1 MVNGSSTCRL
11 AFSSGSSSG
20 SLGGQAGF
28 LCVIE
33 VLEVLPHQPLV
44 HKWVSKHVTPGSPSM
59 SLLGLQAWHR
69 WFRSSLV
76 EDSWEVR
83 WSLSQLL
90 WTFMATK
97 WLSFIIR
104 QLVNSVR
111 HIMLLCIRNVVFQG
125 TVPVWYNCPW
135 TWWKWSAIQGWTWP
149 LQGHRWPTWCHSI
162 FP

>member
-11 AFSSGSSSG
+11 ALSSGSSSG

-59 SLLGLQAWHR
+59 SLLGLQAWHH
-69 WFRSSLV
+69 WFSSSSV

-83 WSLSQLL
+83 WLLSQLL
-90 WTFMATK
+90 WTLLATK

-111 HIMLLCIRNVVFQG
+111 HIMSVADPGFSPGGCANSQ
-125 TVPVWYNCPW
+125 NCYYF
-135 TWWKWSAIQGWTWP
+135 
-149 LQGHRWPTWCHSI
+149 SI
-162 FP
+162 FCQKVHENERIWTPRGGGARVPGAPP